1 MQLRL
6 KKQQPPHWVARLKT
20 LDESVWSMR
29 EKLPPGCLWS
39 VTQTDTEVS
48 VVSPFAELPHQESV
62 EGPWSVFEVAGPL
75 DFSLVGVIRGL
86 TDPLKPAGIPV
97 FVISSYDTDYLLVP
111 SDRADGAVGAW
122 VSAGVSI

>member
-6 KKQQPPHWVARLKT
+6 THHHPPHWVAKLET

-62 EGPWSVFEVAGPL
+62 EGAWSVFEVAGPL
-75 DFSLVGVIRGL
+75 DFSLGGL
-86 TDPLKPAGIPV
+86 
-97 FVISSYDTDYLLVP
+97 FVTLLTPSSP
-111 SDRADGAVGAW
+111 QAFRS
-122 VSAGVSI
+122 S

>member
-6 KKQQPPHWVARLKT
+6 KKQQPPHWVARLTT

-39 VTQTDTEVS
+39 VTQTDAEVS

-75 DFSLVGVIRGL
+75 DFSLVGVIHHL
-86 TDPLKPAGIPV
+86 TEPLKSAGIPV

-111 SDRADGAVGAW
+111 SDRADGAVAAW
-122 VSAGVSI
+122 VSAGVNI

>member
-6 KKQQPPHWVARLKT
+6 TQLPSPHWVAKLET

-75 DFSLVGVIRGL
+75 DFPLVGVIHHL
-86 TDPLKPAGIPV
+86 TQPLKSAGISV

-111 SDRADGAVGAW
+111 TDTADGAVAAW
-122 VSAGVSI
+122 ANAGVGV